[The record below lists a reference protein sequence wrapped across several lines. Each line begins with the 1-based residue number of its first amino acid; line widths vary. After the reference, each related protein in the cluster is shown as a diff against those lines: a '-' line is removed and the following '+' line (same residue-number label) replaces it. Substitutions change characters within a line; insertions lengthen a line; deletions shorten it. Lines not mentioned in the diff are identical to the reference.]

1 MRKLFE
7 YGGVIAGFILIAFG
21 VASIALSAN
30 GRTTV
35 RDSVSAEAIVGTD
48 DMTPSA
54 IKEEA
59 AAAGLKNVDLPTC
72 SVAGKAINSGTR
84 ARCFAQYM
92 RIHTLE
98 ATGGQVYAE
107 MGRYLD
113 AAGKPTNDEKA
124 AAIDPK
130 TKKRVE
136 NGARNI
142 WVNETALATA
152 LNVSYMAEQLALFG
166 LVVGIAFLLAGGG
179 FLILAIGGALGVPLL
194 GRKKTTAPG
203 GVPQPTL

>member
-7 YGGVIAGFILIAFG
+7 YGGIAAGIILIAFG

-30 GRTTV
+30 GRSTV
-35 RDSVSAEAIVGTD
+35 RDSVSAEAIVGSA
-48 DMTPSA
+48 DMTPAA
-54 IKEEA
+54 IKEEV

-72 SVAGKAINSGTR
+72 DVANKEINSGSR

-92 RIHTLE
+92 RIHALE
-98 ATGGQVYAE
+98 STGGLTYAQ

-113 AAGKPTNDEKA
+113 KNGKQTNDAALAAKDDNGKP
-124 AAIDPK
+124 
-130 TKKRVE
+130 VE

-142 WVNETALATA
+142 WINETALSTA
-152 LNVSYMAEQLALFG
+152 LNVSYMAEQLAMFG

-179 FLILAIGGALGVPLL
+179 FIILAVGGALGVPLV
-194 GRKKTTAPG
+194 GKKKAVAPG
-203 GVPQPTL
+203 GVAQPTV

>member
-7 YGGVIAGFILIAFG
+7 YGGIAAGFILIAFG
-21 VASIALSAN
+21 IGSIALSAN

-35 RDSVSAEAIVGTD
+35 RDSVTAEAIVGSS
-48 DMTPSA
+48 DMTPAA

-72 SVAGKAINSGTR
+72 SVAGKAINSGSR

-92 RIHTLE
+92 RIHALE
-98 ATGGQVYAE
+98 ATGGLTYAQ
-107 MGRYLD
+107 MGRFLD
-113 AAGKPTNDEKA
+113 ANGKQTNDAALAAKDDNGKP
-124 AAIDPK
+124 
-130 TKKRVE
+130 VE

-142 WVNETALATA
+142 WINETALATA

-166 LVVGIAFLLAGGG
+166 FVVGVALLLAGGG
-179 FLILAIGGALGVPLL
+179 FLILAVGGALGVPLL
-194 GRKKTTAPG
+194 GKKKAVAPG
-203 GVPQPTL
+203 GVPQPTV

>member
-1 MRKLFE
+1 MRKLFV

-30 GRTTV
+30 GRSTV
-35 RDSVSAEAIVGTD
+35 RDSVTAEAIVGSA
-48 DMTPSA
+48 DMTPAA

-72 SVAGKAINSGTR
+72 SVAGKAIDSGTR

-98 ATGGQVYAE
+98 ATGGLTYAQ

-113 AAGKPTNDEKA
+113 ENGKQTNDAAMAAKDDQGKP
-124 AAIDPK
+124 
-130 TKKRVE
+130 VE

-142 WVNETALATA
+142 WINETALATA

-194 GRKKTTAPG
+194 GKRKTAAPG
-203 GVPQPTL
+203 GVPQPTV